1 MELADSV
8 DELRSSS
15 SIRSIP
21 MPDFEVLDARIASA
35 LNKIIHNSH
44 FKRKISLEE
53 QKAQKEDRFLR
64 GRQIAYLI
72 YEQFRVTG
80 TDSSV
85 ETYTDLFTIAVRNG
99 DIQEF
104 DSKWDGI
111 LLSMTKIPPDD
122 ILEGLYKLRIRESD
136 KLKTVLE
143 LYDLETHQKKLGPD
157 YHRLKAMVKRSIE
170 QEIRNKNFEARSGN
184 FEKNAVVKN
193 PGIKQRAQRIL
204 GDCWQWEANGQCVKG
219 DNCSF
224 RHDINKRGKSSPSNP
239 SQNSFTQ
246 QSERKPSRTR
256 SPRGK
261 SPSGRTSRWPC
272 KDYLKGTCNNSSCKR
287 WHPPECLF
295 YKSKNGC
302 RFGEKCSFAHRQ
314 VDTQPTKWSKSN
326 NDKSA
331 VALLKKDDWHE
342 RESVAN
348 GHHDSSGKPDCKR
361 GKKLGRNSSKRQLS
375 DARQLGCVFQDMT
388 PPKSIL
394 RKSTDMP
401 KPIQRVKFTKAIARH
416 TKIRDQNPSLGYI
429 CPGEP
434 HERSPNAP
442 KFEDRSREETEWQ
455 ELGAREAAWKLAKSV
470 FKLKEHE
477 KAAFF
482 SSPENR
488 CHLASSLKPEERE
501 FVVDS
506 GASMHMIS
514 KKDLSEAEMDTLTKS
529 CSPTIVITANGE
541 VQTQEEA
548 IVYVKELDMFLTMK
562 VLENTPAVLSLGK
575 LCDENGYSYEWI
587 NGQKPHLIKDGI
599 RIVCNTEN
607 FVPIVVPGLSSSSS
621 GSSSTSRTPLTQE
634 SHSSSSSSSSPSSP
648 TVGELSVRERED
660 VTNSDI
666 SPVPVSRSVD
676 DSSGKPDA
684 DQANQTPKTNKKE
697 TTIARGNPL
706 HSDNS
711 EIPEWLQEF
720 RENLVDDEIPLQ
732 GDSHASSSH
741 ETSLE
746 PIHMR
751 REELGKHNVHTHFPK
766 DRNCEICKRTKI
778 TRAPCRRRK
787 GEAVPRADNFGD
799 LITADHKVLSDNCES
814 RNNHRYAV
822 VVQDLATQWIQ
833 AYPCKNKTSQE
844 TQRSLQ
850 KFLEPER
857 KPKVIYT
864 DNSLEFGKAC
874 EDLSWNHCTSTPHR
888 SETNG
893 IAERAVRRVKEGTS
907 AVLLQSGLNES
918 WWADSMEC
926 YTYLRNVTDLLS
938 DGKTPYERR
947 FGKPF
952 EGPIVPFGSL
962 VEYHPITAKDQSRI
976 HQFGKKVLPG
986 LFLGYAL
993 YAGGI
998 WKGDVLIADL
1008 EELETMDASEI
1019 YSKRL
1024 NAKEVIFPQKGEFI
1038 FPIAD
1043 GRIKTPGE
1051 DQALRQST
1059 LIRPRPNR
1067 GEGHIDFLGES
1078 EGSFPQPHDSFPV
1091 AGEAMH
1097 DFWSMSGSFIY
1108 RHHVEPRV
1116 ELYSPKEESFPI
1128 PLKYIDVTRTT
1139 HTNLDVK
1146 QEKRID
1152 DYWNIDG
1159 SRDLSDP
1166 WTGFTQFTLL
1176 DEKPPDGYTWS
1187 GGRLTRKQLTS
1198 RPDHL
1203 WPELWK
1209 SMGKN
1214 AKLKEKQ
1221 KWAEEKIHLDNA
1233 RKLRGI
1239 YFIDPEDKEYKETIK
1254 NARKKLETSVAPA
1267 MPCKAS
1273 TKGKHGATRG
1283 KSNDI
1288 KSKLACILEAN
1299 ESTRMRMGYSQ
1310 PHNHEDHIAGKGE
1323 NSLQHYNLVHK
1334 FIPMPQAMKIPAAK
1348 AAVDKEWEK
1357 LEKISAWNLTKV
1369 KSKKEVI
1376 DEARTKG
1383 ATVHFAS
1390 LMDICHLKNAELE
1403 TKHQKYKGRVVL
1415 RGDIVKD
1422 NSGSYAV
1429 FTEQGSSASQMTAA
1443 KIMDIISR
1451 LPGCDGQAADA
1462 VSAYTQVKMEDAHK
1476 LLKVPKSECPDIW
1489 IRLPRHKW
1497 PKSWSSMEDPVVPL
1511 ERNLYGHP
1519 LAGLLWERQFEK
1531 VLLKH
1536 GWEKIPNWE
1545 CLFVHREKG
1554 LFLSVYVDDIKLAG
1568 KKHNIDPMWK
1578 VLNKEVDLGE
1588 PTSFLDHVYL
1598 GCTQRECEVSQNI
1611 VDNYRTM
1618 FESRISAGGLEKLPF
1633 SQKIRISSWSYDMV
1647 GHAKKCVERYCEL
1660 ANKTTQQLYKVSTP
1674 CIDDHHFKEE
1684 ETKSV
1689 GELST
1694 TCSQI
1699 VLKCLYL
1706 ARIGRPD
1713 ILWSVNKLAR
1723 SITKWTKACDK
1734 RLNRLISYIHHTS
1747 EYKQYCHVG
1756 NTAKQC
1762 RLGLFQDSDFAGDL
1776 EDSKSTSGGTLCIF
1790 GSHTFVPISWM
1801 CKKQTSVSHSST
1813 ESEIISLDTGL
1824 RLDGLPAL
1832 ELWDLIVSVL
1842 GNVPRVSDSTGKPVT
1857 DVDKR
1862 EKSQSRIDVIRDID
1876 LVPSNVQ
1883 SAHHEA
1889 LLYVFEDNEA
1899 VIKMII
1905 KGRSPTM
1912 RHVSRTHRVAL
1923 DWLFD
1928 RINLDPKI
1936 QIKYIDTKNQLAD
1949 ILTKGSFT
1957 RDEWNHLL
1965 TLFNISHFSSTACL
1979 AAMAK
1984 RAQQNSEEGRVTAK
1998 SRPMMNLTA
2007 RTPSIMS
2014 SSASTNP
2021 GGTAYGHHE
2030 PEQRVLDDSAG
2041 KPAAKPRSSYA
2052 QEYGSSQSSQV
2063 WTRGNGEHDRSG
2075 KPESW
2080 NSLEKVDPLRG
2091 EHLLGRTAH
2100 SARNEETIHDRTG
2113 KPASENVQDKANFEE
2128 LIMGSDTTEFV
2139 NKVKNQVRIRQK
2151 RMSSDVAEDC
2161 TEHSII
2167 WGMFMATT
2175 LNAATFMGKSYSTMR
2190 NVLQNEKRITLKQM
2204 FEISAATI
2212 NNDEEVYCLDKIE
2225 YQRNTWTKLSL
2236 INDPVVIGLQSTK
2249 VYVFS
2254 DSVLCLGKVLQHP
2267 ECNQAWKDRVAG
2279 ARAERDYSDFD
2290 DIKGEPAEFEWNIFP
2305 GFTTLQLCDKI
2316 NDLLSSLGQTP
2327 EKFTGRIL
2335 FMSMFNDISCEGKDN
2350 RQQCLRDAD
2359 YVKTFAK
2366 RFGIGQWSFI
2376 GPGSEKKWYPSENN
2390 PQGEWDRIAEDM
2402 LLEFAK
2408 SGHPIFRATTPLSR
2422 GKLKSKGKGKVS
2434 IHFSAEPETI
2444 DTIYRIIL
2452 SVNQLSVYGAVAA
2465 ICEEFVGQPDNT
2477 GQPVVLEGQS
2487 IVLGEVEAEAPAQE
2501 EPQNSNVA
2509 LQKYFQQV
2517 RQLSPEDKLGKFC
2530 KEAGFM
2536 SVVEVG
2542 QYFVTRNAS
2551 EFLLKT
2557 VACREYTLPR
2567 DDPASEAKGWI
2578 QGNTRIG
2585 PILEVTTTFQH
2596 FKFGVEVRIPSVK
2609 EDNSQSWVRISFGT
2623 IRYVNHYVKHNTHN
2637 FASSYEEKA
2646 EPASSEVIAAR
2657 SKAKAKPQPRESSA
2671 TTTMS
2676 LSERV
2681 WIDIVPSRQ
2690 DNESHKVSKRV
2701 INILRHNQSVDRE
2714 PDGAVQFYKIK
2725 FLVKEHTLST
2735 QHWSDSRWLACLAAG
2750 GGIKRRF
2757 QYCPDYLGS
2766 IIYLRALQGH
2776 SGNSIIDLEMQD
2788 HVLITPG
2795 IFTYIYHVGSNFNL
2809 KSIVS
2814 NGLIPGGQEL
2824 NGRQSV
2830 YFLPVDPRDED
2841 HRDPEVIDYSVPRRA
2856 RYLQKSWKRHQDTVF
2871 WIDIDQGIIKEGLR
2885 FYQTKSNAIILQGV
2899 LPPSCIVKAERLK
2912 GGELLY
2918 TRQYLSPRPP
2928 PKIVL
2933 RNDLDW
2939 TKRDDD
2945 LDYTVEHQPVGK
2957 LVQQSLGE
2965 TVHLDSSK
2973 PIQSPKT
2980 NRDSTGKPV
2989 AQDVVVG
2996 ALQEEP
3002 SSSDSTGKPVAKEEQ
3017 HVQTHDSSGKP
3028 ESEEAQHIVQREE
3041 NREHRETVDQ
3051 FNLATNDANID
3062 FSVSGIPEET
3072 VKRSETMS
3080 ILNLIRRITRHPQK
3094 EAVQNDLDKKQSF
3107 NAFSDESKKAIKE
3120 SGNIEISEIVNTE
3133 PKLQCKF
3140 CLNHCNPGIIYCVCG
3155 HLMVEDSGEHRKYML
3170 STLNSFTIGNFYI
3183 RKDRPRGYRYGKA
3196 PGCKEYH
3203 TAHQLAKKCRKK
3215 GYDSIYDRYM
3225 RDKLFRSN
3233 MIDHGRTEKVII
3245 DMDNLANE
3253 DHSFRVSKN
3262 EIEYYRQN
3270 WWVHSNVARDDK
3282 TMPIRH
3288 EPGFKEALST
3298 MQRLKRAEDKK
3309 KQDTTPQPSSSSS
3322 SWQWQSSWWESD
3334 YEHSPQKWDYR

>member
-1 MELADSV
+1 
-8 DELRSSS
+8 
-15 SIRSIP
+15 
-21 MPDFEVLDARIASA
+21 
-35 LNKIIHNSH
+35 
-44 FKRKISLEE
+44 
-53 QKAQKEDRFLR
+53 
-64 GRQIAYLI
+64 
-72 YEQFRVTG
+72 
-80 TDSSV
+80 
-85 ETYTDLFTIAVRNG
+85 
-99 DIQEF
+99 
-104 DSKWDGI
+104 
-111 LLSMTKIPPDD
+111 
-122 ILEGLYKLRIRESD
+122 
-136 KLKTVLE
+136 
-143 LYDLETHQKKLGPD
+143 
-157 YHRLKAMVKRSIE
+157 
-170 QEIRNKNFEARSGN
+170 
-184 FEKNAVVKN
+184 
-193 PGIKQRAQRIL
+193 
-204 GDCWQWEANGQCVKG
+204 
-219 DNCSF
+219 
-224 RHDINKRGKSSPSNP
+224 
-239 SQNSFTQ
+239 
-246 QSERKPSRTR
+246 
-256 SPRGK
+256 
-261 SPSGRTSRWPC
+261 
-272 KDYLKGTCNNSSCKR
+272 
-287 WHPPECLF
+287 
-295 YKSKNGC
+295 
-302 RFGEKCSFAHRQ
+302 
-314 VDTQPTKWSKSN
+314 
-326 NDKSA
+326 
-331 VALLKKDDWHE
+331 
-342 RESVAN
+342 
-348 GHHDSSGKPDCKR
+348 
-361 GKKLGRNSSKRQLS
+361 
-375 DARQLGCVFQDMT
+375 
-388 PPKSIL
+388 
-394 RKSTDMP
+394 
-401 KPIQRVKFTKAIARH
+401 
-416 TKIRDQNPSLGYI
+416 
-429 CPGEP
+429 
-434 HERSPNAP
+434 
-442 KFEDRSREETEWQ
+442 
-455 ELGAREAAWKLAKSV
+455 
-470 FKLKEHE
+470 
-477 KAAFF
+477 
-482 SSPENR
+482 
-488 CHLASSLKPEERE
+488 
-501 FVVDS
+501 
-506 GASMHMIS
+506 
-514 KKDLSEAEMDTLTKS
+514 
-529 CSPTIVITANGE
+529 
-541 VQTQEEA
+541 
-548 IVYVKELDMFLTMK
+548 
-562 VLENTPAVLSLGK
+562 
-575 LCDENGYSYEWI
+575 
-587 NGQKPHLIKDGI
+587 
-599 RIVCNTEN
+599 
-607 FVPIVVPGLSSSSS
+607 
-621 GSSSTSRTPLTQE
+621 
-634 SHSSSSSSSSPSSP
+634 
-648 TVGELSVRERED
+648 
-660 VTNSDI
+660 
-666 SPVPVSRSVD
+666 
-676 DSSGKPDA
+676 
-684 DQANQTPKTNKKE
+684 
-697 TTIARGNPL
+697 
-706 HSDNS
+706 
-711 EIPEWLQEF
+711 
-720 RENLVDDEIPLQ
+720 
-732 GDSHASSSH
+732 
-741 ETSLE
+741 
-746 PIHMR
+746 
-751 REELGKHNVHTHFPK
+751 
-766 DRNCEICKRTKI
+766 
-778 TRAPCRRRK
+778 
-787 GEAVPRADNFGD
+787 
-799 LITADHKVLSDNCES
+799 
-814 RNNHRYAV
+814 
-822 VVQDLATQWIQ
+822 
-833 AYPCKNKTSQE
+833 
-844 TQRSLQ
+844 
-850 KFLEPER
+850 
-857 KPKVIYT
+857 
-864 DNSLEFGKAC
+864 
-874 EDLSWNHCTSTPHR
+874 
-888 SETNG
+888 
-893 IAERAVRRVKEGTS
+893 
-907 AVLLQSGLNES
+907 
-918 WWADSMEC
+918 
-926 YTYLRNVTDLLS
+926 
-938 DGKTPYERR
+938 
-947 FGKPF
+947 
-952 EGPIVPFGSL
+952 
-962 VEYHPITAKDQSRI
+962 
-976 HQFGKKVLPG
+976 
-986 LFLGYAL
+986 
-993 YAGGI
+993 
-998 WKGDVLIADL
+998 
-1008 EELETMDASEI
+1008 MDASEI

-1091 AGEAMH
+1091 AGEAIH

-1221 KWAEEKIHLDNA
+1221 KWVEEKIHLDNA

-1299 ESTRMRMGYSQ
+1299 ESTRMRIGYSQ

-1422 NSGSYAV
+1422 NFGSYAV

-1462 VSAYTQVKMEDAHK
+1462 VSAYTQVKMEDAPK

-1684 ETKSV
+1684 ETKSI

-1857 DVDKR
+1857 DANKR

-1936 QIKYIDTKNQLAD
+1936 QIKYIETKNQLAD
-1949 ILTKGSFT
+1949 ILTKGNFT

-1965 TLFNISHFSSTACL
+1965 TLFNISHFSSTASL

-2091 EHLLGRTAH
+2091 DHLLGRTAH

-2128 LIMGSDTTEFV
+2128 FIMGSDTTEFV

-2225 YQRNTWTKLSL
+2225 YQRNTWTQLSL

-2316 NDLLSSLGQTP
+2316 NNLLSSLGQTP
-2327 EKFTGRIL
+2327 ENFTGRNL

-2366 RFGIGQWSFI
+2366 KFGIGQWSFI

-2637 FASSYEEKA
+2637 FVSSYEEKA

-2757 QYCPDYLGS
+2757 QYCPYYLGS

-2814 NGLIPGGQEL
+2814 NRLIPGGQEL

-2830 YFLPVDPRDED
+2830 YFLPIDPRDED

-2912 GGELLY
+2912 GGEPLY
-2918 TRQYLSPRPP
+2918 KRQYLSPRPP

-2945 LDYTVEHQPVGK
+2945 LGSTVEHRPVGK

-2996 ALQEEP
+2996 ALQEEL

-3262 EIEYYRQN
+3262 EIECYRQN

-3322 SWQWQSSWWESD
+3322 SWQWQSSW
-3334 YEHSPQKWDYR
+3334 